1 MKGKELH
8 FYANYVEVHEEDHE
22 LYFEAPLKRYS
33 DAPPDCLTVRLD
45 SEAWKALVE
54 YIKMFG

>member
-1 MKGKELH
+1 MSEKK

-33 DAPPDCLTVRLD
+33 DAPPYCLAVRLD

-54 YIKMFG
+54 QIKMYC